1 MANDEYKRVV
11 NTVEVNVKNINN
23 VISKVHK
30 DSIAE
35 EIGIEI
41 GDLLISVNEQPIHDI
56 IEYRFLLSDE
66 YLEVEI
72 QKKDGEVYIYEI
84 EKEYDEDLGVEF
96 TNPIIDQAKSC
107 RNKCMFCFVDQL
119 PEGMRETLYFKD
131 DDSRLSFLQ
140 GNFVTLTNM
149 SEDDINNI
157 VKYRISPINISV
169 HTTNPELRKKMI
181 SNKFAGKLYGIM
193 KRLADAHIEMNC
205 QIVLCPGI
213 NDGEELERTIK
224 DLAQLYPYVNSVAI
238 VPVGITK
245 HRNNLANL
253 DIFDDKGASKTI
265 EQIHEIQ
272 KKHLDKMGTR
282 FAFLSDEF
290 YILSSRELPE
300 YKEYE
305 GFLQF
310 EDGIGMIRKLKTEIE
325 EYLETLP
332 ISKLKKNKKISI
344 ATGHSAYDF
353 IQSMANSMMDKFKN
367 LQIDVY
373 EIKNR
378 FFGETITVSGLLTAK
393 DLMEQLEHKDLGEAL
408 YITRSMLKAD
418 EEIFLDN
425 IELKKLEEL
434 MKIKIIPCLNEGK
447 DFVDKILK

>member
-1 MANDEYKRVV
+1 M
-11 NTVEVNVKNINN
+11 EVNVKKINN
-23 VISKVHK
+23 IISKVYK

-35 EIGIEI
+35 EIGIEV

-84 EKEYDEDLGVEF
+84 EKDYDEDLGVEF

-107 RNKCMFCFVDQL
+107 RNKCMFCFIDQL

-149 SEDDINNI
+149 SEEDINNI
-157 VKYRISPINISV
+157 IKYRISPINISV
-169 HTTNPELRKKMI
+169 HTTNPELRQKMI

-193 KRLADAHIEMNC
+193 ERLADAHIEMNC

-213 NDGEELERTIK
+213 NDGKELDRTIK
-224 DLAQLYPYVNSVAI
+224 ELAQLYPYVNSIAI

-245 HRNNLANL
+245 HRENLANL
-253 DIFDDKGASKTI
+253 DIFDSKGASRTI
-265 EQIHEIQ
+265 EQIHKMQ
-272 KKHLDKMGTR
+272 KKYLNEIGTR

-290 YILSSRELPE
+290 YILSKIELPKYE
-300 YKEYE
+300 EYE

-310 EDGIGMIRKLKTEIE
+310 EDGVGMIRKLKTEIE
-325 EYLETLP
+325 EYLNTLP
-332 ISKLKKNKKISI
+332 ENMLKREKKVSI
-344 ATGHSAYDF
+344 ATGHSAYEF
-353 IQSMANSMMDKFKN
+353 IQNMADAMMDKFKN
-367 LQIDVY
+367 LQVNIF
-373 EIKNR
+373 EIKNK

-393 DLMEQLEHKDLGEAL
+393 DLKEQLENKELGEAL

-425 IELKKLEEL
+425 IELNQLEEL